1 MSIGKK
7 MNMFFILFIVLL
19 TVSIVSTLVNLYT
32 IEKRTNEAMDSRLE
46 QLLLIKEIR
55 YGIAAQET
63 YINSMILN
71 PTLSRNKQQ
80 LMETATKLSEDIATL
95 EGYLKGKEMTDWWQG
110 INQANQRFNNEM
122 LEIIQAVEGNDL
134 ARATMLMN
142 TSVTNTNTETFLI
155 TTDMQ
160 AYQVQQMDEIK
171 ESTDISITTARIVSI
186 LVLSIS
192 VAITIG
198 LILYVRRTITNP
210 LKSIM
215 NSAKAIGDGDLSDED
230 ITIRTKD
237 ELGQLGG
244 IFNTMK
250 GNIRHL
256 IAHIQSNAEQLSA
269 SAQQLS
275 ASAEEMTATT
285 EDVTRQATDTAETS
299 QIATGAANES
309 AIAMEETA
317 QGVQRIA
324 EASQTL
330 HTSSLNASEVATNG
344 TEIIAHARQQMDEI
358 NGAAF
363 TVNELVQKLAK
374 QTEEIGNMTQVI
386 TAITEQTNLLALN
399 AAIEAARAGEHGKG
413 FAVVADEVRTLAEE
427 SKASANGIATLT
439 TEIRQDTKNV
449 EQAMGNAL
457 SSVQDGVAVIAKAGD
472 SFATIVEAVNG
483 MTYQIQ
489 DVSATAEQLSA
500 SAEQVSASVNEI
512 ASGTSSISSN
522 IDTVAAAMEEQS
534 ATMNEV
540 AHVATTLSVH
550 AQELQTEVQKFK
562 V

>member
-1 MSIGKK
+1 
-7 MNMFFILFIVLL
+7 MNMFFLLFIILL
-19 TVSIVSTLVNLYT
+19 TVSIVSTFINLYT
-32 IEKRTNEAMDSRLE
+32 IEKRTDEAMDSRLE

-55 YGIAAQET
+55 LGVSAQER
-63 YINSMILN
+63 YINSLILS
-71 PTLSRNKQQ
+71 PTLSKNKQE
-80 LMETATKLSEDIATL
+80 LLATSTKLNEDIETL
-95 EGYLKGKEMTDWWQG
+95 QGYLNSKQMKDLWEQLSVS
-110 INQANQRFNNEM
+110 NQHFNEE
-122 LEIIQAVEGNDL
+122 LPSIIEAAESKDMP
-134 ARATMLMN
+134 RATMLFN
-142 TSVTNTNTETFLI
+142 TAVSKINEETFRI

-160 AYQVQQMDEIK
+160 TYQMQQMDEIQD
-171 ESTDISITTARIVSI
+171 STYSAINVARIVSI
-186 LVLSIS
+186 LVLAISI
-192 VAITIG
+192 VITIG
-198 LILYVRRTITNP
+198 LVIYVRRTITSP
-210 LKSIM
+210 LRSIM
-215 NSAKAIGDGDLSDED
+215 SSATVIGDGDLSGAD
-230 ITIRTKD
+230 IAINTKD

-250 GNIRHL
+250 GNIRNL
-256 IAHIQSNAEQLSA
+256 ITQIQSNAEQLGA

-285 EDVTRQATDTAETS
+285 EDVTRQAADTAETS

-317 QGVQRIA
+317 QGIQRIA

-344 TEIIAHARQQMDEI
+344 TQIITNARQQMNEI
-358 NGAAF
+358 NGAAL
-363 TVNELVQKLAK
+363 TVNELVQKLAL

-427 SKASANGIATLT
+427 SKASANSIATLT

-449 EQAMGNAL
+449 EQAMESAL
-457 SSVQDGVAVIAKAGD
+457 GSVQEGVVVISQAGE
-472 SFATIVEAVNG
+472 SFDTIVEAVNE

-512 ASGTSSISSN
+512 ASGTRNISEN

-540 AHVATTLSVH
+540 TNVATTLSEN
-550 AQELQTEVQKFK
+550 AQELQIEIQKFK